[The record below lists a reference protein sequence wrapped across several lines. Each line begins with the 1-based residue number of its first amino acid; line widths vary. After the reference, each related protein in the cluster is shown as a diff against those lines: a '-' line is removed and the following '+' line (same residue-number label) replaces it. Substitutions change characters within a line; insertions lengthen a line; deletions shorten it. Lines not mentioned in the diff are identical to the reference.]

1 MGTRT
6 RSGSPSMLLLHEN
19 VRCAIRVSVARVL
32 ATRLLENSFGCV
44 SSVNFAAKNDTVP
57 WHE

>member
-1 MGTRT
+1 
-6 RSGSPSMLLLHEN
+6 MLLLHEK